1 MVGRRGFVLSL
12 AVVAALAA
20 FSIRPATAQSE
31 FFKGKEVDLLIGS
44 DPGGEYDL
52 LARLLARHYGAHIP
66 GQPNVV
72 PRNMPGGGGIKMAI
86 YLYNVPTRD
95 GTSIGVVANN
105 LPGLA
110 AVHDKNVPID
120 FTAMNW
126 LGSIAPA
133 VETMSVW
140 YPTTHITKWEELKT
154 KTVVAGGTGRT
165 SITFLYPT
173 MMNMFLGTKFKVVRG
188 YTSGNAIN
196 LAMEKGEVQARNNT
210 WSSWK
215 STHPQ
220 WLKDGSIRVLVQAGP
235 KATDL
240 PGVPSLG
247 ELAKSADDRAIM
259 ELITAGA
266 YLGRPFAAPRGVPA
280 ERVEAMR
287 TAFDATMKDPAFVAD
302 AQKLKVEVDAI
313 TGAKLEEFVKGL
325 AKFPAHL
332 VPKTKELLGE

>member
-1 MVGRRGFVLSL
+1 MIRRCGFALSF
-12 AVVAALAA
+12 AIVVALAA
-20 FSIRPATAQSE
+20 ASTRPAAAQSE
-31 FFKGKEVDLLIGS
+31 FFKGKDIDLLIGT

-66 GQPNVV
+66 GKPNIVA
-72 PRNMPGGGGIKMAI
+72 RNMPGGGGIKMAI

-95 GTSIGVVANN
+95 GTSFGVIANN

-120 FTAMNW
+120 FTTMNW
-126 LGSIAPA
+126 LGSISPA

-154 KTVVAGGTGRT
+154 KEVVAGGTGRT

-173 MMNMFLGTKFKVVRG
+173 MMNTFLGTKFKVVRG

-235 KATDL
+235 KAPDL
-240 PGVPSLG
+240 PGVPALAD
-247 ELAKSADDRAIM
+247 LAKSDDDRAIM
-259 ELITAGA
+259 NLITAGA

-280 ERVEAMR
+280 ERVKVLRA
-287 TAFDATMKDPAFVAD
+287 AFDATMKDPEFVAD
-302 AQKLKVEVDAI
+302 ATKLKVEIDAI
-313 TGAKLEEFVKGL
+313 SGEKLADFVKGL
-325 AKFPAHL
+325 AKFPERL